1 MRFADIRS
9 QRFMMHGSRQQLV
22 QHVCQIRIH
31 VKIVAMRGAYQSS
44 RRVAGRSAASALPK
58 CSQFFLPT
66 ASCFI
71 NCSTSLLSI
80 GIMMRWH
87 AHHSAGATGQL
98 YQGRFKSFPT
108 QTDGHGLT
116 VSRDRVEVARTPP
129 QCQARLAVWRRQL
142 DKPQRCTTSLPN
154 QNSPNGKTSESDLN
168 PFLRRW
174 QMGESTGQFRQLRS
188 NGCSG
193 CSFGSDGNCNS
204 CGFTSTTSPCSE
216 TIRGTSRRRARL
228 ISPAIAVH

>member
-1 MRFADIRS
+1 MLIQVRQPTLSTGQSASVGDITPLFGAVGRYGFGVVRFADIRS

-129 QCQARLAVWRRQL
+129 QCQARLAVWR
-142 DKPQRCTTSLPN
+142 
-154 QNSPNGKTSESDLN
+154 
-168 PFLRRW
+168 
-174 QMGESTGQFRQLRS
+174 
-188 NGCSG
+188 
-193 CSFGSDGNCNS
+193 
-204 CGFTSTTSPCSE
+204 
-216 TIRGTSRRRARL
+216 
-228 ISPAIAVH
+228 